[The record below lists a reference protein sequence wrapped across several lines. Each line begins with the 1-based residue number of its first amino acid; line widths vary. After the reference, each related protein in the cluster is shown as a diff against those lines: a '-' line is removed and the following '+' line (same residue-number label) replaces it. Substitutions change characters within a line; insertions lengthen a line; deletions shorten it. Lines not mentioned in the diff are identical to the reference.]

1 MASAVLYIILL
12 TRVIGLSF
20 AATSNAGSA
29 PCPLQTLEVKEIYL
43 VDCPPELVNTPNS
56 YVSHGVTCMVTC
68 KSYYSGKT
76 WRQCFEGQWQGPP
89 IECPVY
95 EQDETEKMSRRKRSC
110 TFDKCLPPETNSGS
124 EPHLKCPGD
133 ITEFGDPYQ
142 THAKVFWTE
151 PTATDDRDG
160 IITPKRHG
168 LAPGLIFSEGKNT
181 VGYSARDRAGN
192 MATCKFMINIIVIR
206 CPSPESIT
214 DGWQICHPSQDFVLA
229 ANCQA
234 DCYGGHDLNGAS
246 HYKCLQSKQWS
257 EPTPKCE
264 KKNCESLRGCLNKH
278 CDVLCTDGSQYRS
291 VCTYTCHEGYGVA
304 SGMSR
309 VQVCQEDGTWRGGR
323 PQCID
328 NKPPKFSYCPSTI
341 VEIADKGKNSTTVSW
356 PIPKVD
362 DNSTE
367 HISPVLIKGKQPGST
382 FTIGV
387 HTIEYSAK
395 DAANNKAKTCK
406 FKVVVKEIVC
416 HTLYPRVYQ
425 TVSCPDGY
433 RYGSECIFGCDDGTV
448 FSKKD
453 NSTTCRKI
461 RKGNRPEYGVWSFG
475 KSQPICE
482 ITANC
487 PYLKPP
493 DNGAIACNIW
503 YGGKFC
509 QLQCQKGYDVTPEY
523 TQFKQLLMCGK
534 SGCWNNDVNFP
545 QTLPKECKHCRRSS
559 LILKGRF
566 YFDGDCNSDTVKSN
580 IQNNFIHTFMEQMM
594 ACQYPSKC
602 VEANVKVECGSK
614 RVKRKSETNEVHSNL
629 TYVVSETN
637 DTYTNNTYYVSEPN
651 EMYTNDTNVTHLLH
665 LDIIILALEN
675 DTMDDINTRT
685 TDVVKRMV
693 DLKETSF
700 TVGDEEITIKEIDTP
715 TLSVDC
721 SDGYVAADT
730 YCTPCPEG
738 SYHDKIQDGCLK
750 CPIGQYQG
758 EEGQIF
764 CIQCPDGST
773 TRIEGAVDGNQC
785 ENGCPVGTSSAN
797 GIEPCTPCG
806 RGQYQSDIGQRS
818 CIQCP
823 GSQTTETEGS
833 SNMSE
838 CLDFDIQFLGTGN
851 DSIAVQYLESSVEV
865 EDISL
870 SFWFSC
876 SICTNLFQMKD
887 ETMTWLEM
895 NITNTSLI
903 VTFDQLDYNLK
914 LPSLTNKWH
923 HVNLIL
929 SDNSLK
935 VWNDGTLK
943 INEDIIGITHNISSI
958 ELGGTEFQ
966 GSISQFQVWNNSRDI
981 ADQPSKCF
989 GNLSGNLITWRDFIL
1004 AGFDGSF
1011 VDLPSTC
1018 DDTDD
1023 CQSHPCQNN
1032 ATCEDGLNEVTCHCV
1047 VGFTDEFCDANIND
1061 CVDNVCLNNGT
1072 CIDDVDD
1079 YHCGC
1084 PTGFKGKYCEIV
1096 VVDGG
1101 WTDYSTWSVCSATC
1115 GNGTRYRKRVCNDP
1129 SPDNGGLECEGNST
1143 EVEECIQQECIFC
1156 EDIVAPEN
1164 GYIDCDNSTDHI
1176 ICTTGCNQDYMNDI
1190 PPLKQYICGPST
1202 FYEWNYHSVYNPY
1215 KRLPYCSKFE
1225 PAVTLSVIFGGTY
1238 SNLSCDQDDFTEKF
1252 QEQSKQQITTLLFK
1266 LDCVKSQMCT
1276 VDTVKVSSCANIGD
1290 RQKRSLE
1297 ENTAEIEVVISSLS
1311 ADHSDKIKQLQ
1322 EAISSLNSAA
1332 LKGEFTVDVLQNI
1345 YELNNNSTESQGKAG
1360 CPVGSW
1366 PYDVYCVPCGL
1377 GSYMKEDYCEL
1388 CEIGQ
1393 YTDSVG
1399 QTGCKTCPVGKTTRG
1414 LGSRN
1419 ESECDVVPV
1428 TSIMSVSVLVVLVV
1442 LVLVIFLF
1450 NHKSSSYGL
1459 HGSSDEQIPKTTCDE
1474 NMSSA
1479 PYLIKY
1485 QTSSDF

>member
-1 MASAVLYIILL
+1 MAIVMRCTIFELVMGLVFVTTSSAVKD
-12 TRVIGLSF
+12 S
-20 AATSNAGSA
+20 
-29 PCPLQTLEVKEIYL
+29 CPLQILEINGIRL
-43 VDCPPELVNTPNS
+43 VDCSSEPASATNS
-56 YVSHGVTCMVTC
+56 YVAHGITCSVTC
-68 KSYYSGKT
+68 KSYYSDIT
-76 WRQCFEGQWQGPP
+76 RIQCFEGQWQGSP
-89 IECPVY
+89 IQCPEN
-95 EQDETEKMSRRKRSC
+95 EQRETVKISRRKRSC
-110 TFDKCLPPETNSGS
+110 SFSVCSLPAATNSGS
-124 EPHLKCPGD
+124 EPHLKCPEA
-133 ITEFGDPYQ
+133 ITQFGDPYQ

-168 LAPGLIFSEGKNT
+168 LAPGLLFSEGITT

-192 MATCKFMINIIVIR
+192 MATCTFRINIIVIR
-206 CPSPESIT
+206 CPFPEIIT
-214 DGWQICHPSQDFVLA
+214 DGWRICHPSQDFVLA
-229 ANCQA
+229 ANCRA
-234 DCYGGHDLNGAS
+234 GCYGGHDLNGAS
-246 HYKCLQSKQWS
+246 HYKCLKSKQWS
-257 EPTPKCE
+257 DSTPICE
-264 KKNCESLRGCLNKH
+264 KKICPPLRGNPDKH
-278 CDVLCTDGSQYRS
+278 YDVLCTDESYYRS
-291 VCTYTCHEGYGVA
+291 VCTYTCHKGYGVA

-309 VQVCQEDGTWRGGR
+309 VRVCQEDAIWRGR
-323 PQCID
+323 KPECID
-328 NKPPKFSYCPSTI
+328 NEPPNFLSCPSTI
-341 VEIADKGKNSTTVSW
+341 VEIAVKGKDSTTVSW
-356 PIPKVD
+356 PIPIVD
-362 DNSTE
+362 DNSRE
-367 HISPVLIKGKQPGST
+367 DISPVLIKGKQPSST

-395 DAANNKAKTCK
+395 DSANNKPKTCK
-406 FKVVVKEIVC
+406 FKVVVKEIIC

-433 RYGSECIFGCDDGTV
+433 RYGSECIFGCDSEMSLSEDP
-448 FSKKD
+448 K
-453 NSTTCRKI
+453 TTCHKTGRA
-461 RKGNRPEYGVWSFG
+461 GRPAYGVWSFG
-475 KSQPICE
+475 SSQPSCE
-482 ITANC
+482 ITASC
-487 PYLKPP
+487 PPLTSP
-493 DNGAIACNIW
+493 DNGAIACDNW
-503 YGGKFC
+503 YGGKVC
-509 QLQCQKGYDVTPEY
+509 QLQCQNGYDLAREHRAFIE
-523 TQFKQLLMCGK
+523 QKLMICGD
-534 SGCWNNDVNFP
+534 SGVWNLDVNFP
-545 QTLPKECKHCRRSS
+545 SIVPRECKKMQSS
-559 LILKGRF
+559 NGRLLMEMHF
-566 YFDGDCNSDTVKSN
+566 YYEGDCNNPSTKND
-580 IQNNFIHTFMEQMM
+580 IQSNFITNVKLNNIGCP
-594 ACQYPSKC
+594 AASAC
-602 VEANVKVECGSK
+602 VEVNVNVECGVS
-614 RVKRKSETNEVHSNL
+614 RVKKSADINETNANV
-629 TYVVSETN
+629 TYVA
-637 DTYTNNTYYVSEPN
+637 NT
-651 EMYTNDTNVTHLLH
+651 LH
-665 LDIIILALEN
+665 LNILIKALEN
-675 DTMDDINTRT
+675 DTIDDVNART
-685 TDVVKRMV
+685 TDVITHVLT
-693 DLKETSF
+693 LKETNF
-700 TVGDEEITIKEIDTP
+700 TAGDGVVTIFKIDTP

-721 SDGYVAADT
+721 SDGYVSSDT
-730 YCTPCPEG
+730 GIYCIPCPIG
-738 SYHDKIQDGCLK
+738 SYHDKTLNQCLK
-750 CPIGQYQG
+750 CPVGQWQG
-758 EEGQIF
+758 KEGKAF
-764 CIQCPDGST
+764 CIPCWVGST
-773 TRIEGAVDGNQC
+773 TRIDGAVGRDQC

-797 GIEPCTPCG
+797 GIAPCTPCG

-818 CIQCP
+818 CVRCP

-833 SNMSE
+833 SDISS
-838 CLDFDIQFLGTGN
+838 CLDFDIQFLGMGN
-851 DSIAVQYLESSVEV
+851 DSIAVQYVESSVEV

-887 ETMTWLEM
+887 ETMTWIDM

-903 VTFDQLDYNLK
+903 VTIDQHDYNLE

-923 HVNLIL
+923 LVNLIL
-929 SDNSLK
+929 TNNSLK

-958 ELGGTEFQ
+958 ELGGTEFV
-966 GSISQFQVWNNSRDI
+966 GSISQFHVWNNSRDI

-1047 VGFTDEFCDANIND
+1047 VGFTDKFCHVNIND
-1061 CVDNVCLNNGT
+1061 CINGVCLNNGT

-1101 WTDYSTWSVCSATC
+1101 WTDYGNWSVCSASC
-1115 GNGTRYRKRVCNDP
+1115 GNGTRYRKRVCDDP
-1129 SPDNGGLECEGNST
+1129 SPDNGGLECEGVDT
-1143 EVEECIQQECIFC
+1143 EVEECIQAECKVC

-1176 ICTTGCNQDYMNDI
+1176 ICTTGCNQGYMNDI
-1190 PPLKQYICGPST
+1190 PPLKQYLCGPST

-1238 SNLSCDQDDFTEKF
+1238 SNLNCEQADFTDKF
-1252 QEQSKQQITTLLFK
+1252 QEQTKQQITTLLSK

-1290 RQKRSLE
+1290 RQKRSLD
-1297 ENTAEIEVVISSLS
+1297 ENRASIEVVISSLS
-1311 ADHSDKIKQLQ
+1311 QTDHSNKIKQLQ
-1322 EAISSLNSAA
+1322 EAISSLDSSA

-1393 YTDSVG
+1393 YTDAVG

-1414 LGSRN
+1414 LGSRD
-1419 ESECDVVPV
+1419 ESECDVDAPIPV
-1428 TSIMSVSVLVVLVV
+1428 QAVSMALIVGLSVMVV
-1442 LVLVIFLF
+1442 LVLVIISIIFLRKGKRLCRKRKPKGF
-1450 NHKSSSYGL
+1450 DNAAYEL
-1459 HGSSDEQIPKTTCDE
+1459 HGRPDKQIPKTAWSEKSLSTNE
-1474 NMSSA
+1474 YVM
-1479 PYLIKY
+1479 
-1485 QTSSDF
+1485 